1 MNYRSDRDTDLEINL
16 RNVCIASR
24 NFRVQQMEGQ
34 VQPESRS
41 KLPSLQIGWQERMTL
56 HYLVVPTQTSNT
68 FSTLSTLSSSKNDL
82 IDRENPLK
90 SNDSTH
96 VTDFMCRERAHEVFT
111 VRYSVST
118 ANLNLI
124 ASL

>member
-1 MNYRSDRDTDLEINL
+1 
-16 RNVCIASR
+16 
-24 NFRVQQMEGQ
+24 MEGQ

-68 FSTLSTLSSSKNDL
+68 FSTLSTLSSSRNDS

-90 SNDSTH
+90 SNDGTN

-111 VRYSVST
+111 VRYSFYT

>member
-1 MNYRSDRDTDLEINL
+1 MNYRSDRDTKLEINL
-16 RNVCIASR
+16 GDVCIASR
-24 NFRVQQMEGQ
+24 NFKVQRMEGQ
-34 VQPESRS
+34 VQPETRS
-41 KLPSLQIGWQERMTL
+41 KSQSLQIGWQERMTL
-56 HYLVVPTQTSNT
+56 HYLVVQTQTSNT